1 MYPFSVLSVDDP
13 YPSFNNQLASAL
25 TMSFLFSRLPVGLVA
40 FLVAVLVDQCSG
52 QFKYDAI
59 IGAAVE
65 YNPSTGDPLFVL
77 NTVREGVCV
86 CVCLSVCTCVRVCVS
101 LSLVCSLMK
110 LTAKSPARLSHDNS
124 FFFGPVYVCA
134 CMEVMKDQI

>member
-86 CVCLSVCTCVRVCVS
+86 CVSVCLSVCVYMCVFVCVS
-101 LSLVCSLMK
+101 LSLSSLFTHETNSK
-110 LTAKSPARLSHDNS
+110 EPSPA
-124 FFFGPVYVCA
+124 VT
-134 CMEVMKDQI
+134 